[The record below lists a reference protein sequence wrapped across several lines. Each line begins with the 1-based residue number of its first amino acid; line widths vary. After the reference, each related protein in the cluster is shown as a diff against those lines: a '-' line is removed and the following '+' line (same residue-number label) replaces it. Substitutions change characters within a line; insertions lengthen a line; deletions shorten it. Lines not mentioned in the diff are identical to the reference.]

1 MPDRYLIRPLGT
13 WTDPVTASRRGAH
26 LFRSGWD
33 ATLDLLDREIEHLDG
48 KHPVVVQVD
57 VQQADIRADGM
68 LKARARVGFPGV
80 VVSFTSRFGPLR
92 YASDAYEQQYSFGMA
107 GWQAN
112 VRAIALALESLR
124 AVDRYGVTRR
134 GEQYQGW
141 TALPASR
148 AGGSVLFQEP
158 DDAAAWM
165 IAVSRELGDDSSM
178 PPKARYKWLTRRL
191 HPDAEG
197 GNAELWERLDAAAS
211 LLKLRSTDA

>member
-1 MPDRYLIRPLGT
+1 MPDRYLIRPLGI

-33 ATLDLLDREIEHLDG
+33 ATLELLDREIEHLDG

-68 LKARARVGFPGV
+68 LKARARAGFPGV

-141 TALPASR
+141 TALPAARAQSSR
-148 AGGSVLFQEP
+148 WFADGGEAL
-158 DDAAAWM
+158 AWM
-165 IAVSRELGDDSSM
+165 KRCAGAGATGDANAM
-178 PPKARYKWLTRRL
+178 YRLLARQM
-191 HPDAEG
+191 HPDMPEG
-197 GNAELWERLDAAAS
+197 SADLWERLDAAAT
-211 LLKLRSTDA
+211 LLGLRRTGG